1 MKMKNV
7 LMTLL
12 WMLTISLGAI
22 ADNDLTV
29 VEIEVEKEQKGG
41 STHEWVHF
49 PTGADSPVRR
59 AVVDFIFQCM
69 QSFLNADIAYPSNTC
84 DEKVFKT
91 FLDHYADSLCR
102 FCSEDQQEYAASCAE
117 SGEVYEVPW
126 FRNFSIQKVAETSRY
141 VSYACYDGEFCGGAH
156 DNCGSVARTFRKSD
170 GAVVD
175 IFVDDEDLADRMQG
189 ILWKYLGASD
199 EAGDA
204 EDFVKE
210 IGDFL
215 EANYGNRERL
225 HLGSTI
231 FLAPDG
237 VHLQYAPLEIS
248 FWAMG
253 DQEIVIPYQA
263 AMPFLTP
270 EAARLAGVAK

>member
-1 MKMKNV
+1 MAK
-7 LMTLL
+7 
-12 WMLTISLGAI
+12 
-22 ADNDLTV
+22 
-29 VEIEVEKEQKGG
+29 
-41 STHEWVHF
+41 
-49 PTGADSPVRR
+49 
-59 AVVDFIFQCM
+59 
-69 QSFLNADIAYPSNTC
+69 
-84 DEKVFKT
+84 
-91 FLDHYADSLCR
+91 
-102 FCSEDQQEYAASCAE
+102 
-117 SGEVYEVPW
+117 
-126 FRNFSIQKVAETSRY
+126 
-141 VSYACYDGEFCGGAH
+141 
-156 DNCGSVARTFRKSD
+156 TFRKSD
-170 GAVVD
+170 GAAIN
-175 IFVDDEDLADRMQG
+175 IFVDDDDLTDRMQG
-189 ILWKYLGASD
+189 ILWKYLVASD

-225 HLGSTI
+225 HLDSTI

-263 AMPFLTP
+263 AKPFLTP